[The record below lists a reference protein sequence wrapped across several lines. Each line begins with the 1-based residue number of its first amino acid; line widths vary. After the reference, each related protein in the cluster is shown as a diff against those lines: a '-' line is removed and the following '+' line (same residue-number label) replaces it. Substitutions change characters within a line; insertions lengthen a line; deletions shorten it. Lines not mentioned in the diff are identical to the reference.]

1 MASLRVRCMQCGRP
15 IVVPME
21 AAYSMSIMCY
31 ACQGQ
36 AQARNSLPQNYYFPN
51 NNINNVPSYLPRPGY
66 GYARRPYNQF
76 YNPQPL
82 QLVAPPPPPPLTP
95 PSSFGNKRAVLVGIS
110 YGNRSN
116 NLKGSVN
123 DAQSMKYFLVNN
135 LDFPT
140 DSIRILTGTFNYM
153 Q

>member
-1 MASLRVRCMQCGRP
+1 MQCGRP

-21 AAYSMSIMCY
+21 AAYSISIMCY
-31 ACQGQ
+31 ACQGQAQAQ

-51 NNINNVPSYLPRPGY
+51 NNINNAPSYLPRP

-76 YNPQPL
+76 YYPQPL
-82 QLVAPPPPPPLTP
+82 QLVAPPPSPPLTP

-110 YGNRSN
+110 YGNQSN
-116 NLKGSVN
+116 RLKGSVN